1 MCIWKK
7 ETDLPYN
14 LTVPLVRVY
23 VEETR
28 FSKTY
33 AAEHALQW
41 CISNRQDM
49 GRVGEHSVHGLM
61 NGEEKAMC
69 VHSEIWLTEKK
80 EVMPFAGTSVNEGKM
95 KVPVAQPTLWDPM
108 DGSPPG
114 SSVRGI
120 LLARI
125 REWVAIPFSR
135 GSSWPRDWTQVSC
148 IAGEFFT
155 VWATRKI

>member
-1 MCIWKK
+1 M
-7 ETDLPYN
+7 
-14 LTVPLVRVY
+14 RVY

-33 AAEHALQW
+33 AAEHTLHW

-95 KVPVAQPTLWDPM
+95 KVPVAQPTL
-108 DGSPPG
+108 
-114 SSVRGI
+114 
-120 LLARI
+120 
-125 REWVAIPFSR
+125 
-135 GSSWPRDWTQVSC
+135 
-148 IAGEFFT
+148 
-155 VWATRKI
+155 